1 MAQRFG
7 FSLAAVFIVFQPT
20 KMNGNLP
27 REIAQ
32 ILGTTG
38 HLPLRVLPT
47 MVGNS
52 VAEKRY
58 TTPRKG

>member
-1 MAQRFG
+1 MG
-7 FSLAAVFIVFQPT
+7 LVNVLQPT

-47 MVGNS
+47 MVGNLG
-52 VAEKRY
+52 AEKRY